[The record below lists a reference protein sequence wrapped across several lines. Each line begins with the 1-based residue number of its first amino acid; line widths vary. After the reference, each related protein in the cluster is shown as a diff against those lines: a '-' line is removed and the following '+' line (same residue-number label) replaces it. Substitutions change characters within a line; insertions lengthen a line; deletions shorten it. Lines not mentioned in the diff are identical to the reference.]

1 MRSSARQFSDFIE
14 GFIWQDMLEEL
25 GKWREQARDGLED
38 MESDEKEL
46 YRNQGRAD
54 AVRYFMSLPEV
65 LRDSLL
71 EDQEQDINFEKEDL
85 E

>member
-1 MRSSARQFSDFIE
+1 MISSAAAFQDFIE
-14 GFIWQDMLEEL
+14 SYIWKDMLEEL

-38 MESDEKEL
+38 MDSDEKEI

-71 EDQEQDINFEKEDL
+71 EDQGEDINFEKEDL